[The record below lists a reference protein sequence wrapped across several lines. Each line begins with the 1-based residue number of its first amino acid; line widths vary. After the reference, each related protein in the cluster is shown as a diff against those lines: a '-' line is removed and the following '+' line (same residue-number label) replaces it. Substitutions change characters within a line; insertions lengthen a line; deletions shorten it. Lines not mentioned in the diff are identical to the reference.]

1 MRVLEGRTIGVL
13 ESRRGAELTA
23 LVRQLGGTVVGAP
36 AVQEIERPDDIGR
49 FTDLLITGCF
59 DVVIFLTG
67 AGVNAVVDDAD
78 RRQRLDATVA
88 ALGRITLACRGP
100 KPLLALKRQGLTPAV
115 TTVKPHTSSELIDA
129 LAAIDLRGHSV
140 ALIHYGE
147 RQPMLTE
154 TLRGRGAN
162 VHDVCAYEW
171 TLPDDLDGLMALVD
185 AAIAGRLDALLIT
198 SQIQY
203 RHLFDVADR
212 VHRVAALHNAL
223 RDKVVLGAIGPVCA
237 DVIRKSGIVPDVMP
251 PAPNLPSLVRA
262 VADYFDLIKR
272 EERPARRGTCN

>member
-1 MRVLEGRTIGVL
+1 MRALDGRTIGVL

-36 AVQEIERPDDIGR
+36 AVQEVERPDDIGR

-67 AGVNAVVDDAD
+67 AGVNAVLHDAD
-78 RRQRLDATVA
+78 RRQRLASTVA
-88 ALGRITLACRGP
+88 GLGRITLACRGP
-100 KPLLALKRQGLTPAV
+100 KPLTALKRQGLTPAV
-115 TTVKPHTSSELIDA
+115 TTVKPHTSCALIDA
-129 LAAIDLRGHSV
+129 LSAVDLARRSV

-154 TLRGRGAN
+154 TLRARGAD

-171 TLPDDLDGLMALVD
+171 MLPDDLDALVALVD
-185 AAIAGRLDALLIT
+185 AAIAKRIDALLIT

-223 RDKVVLGAIGPVCA
+223 RDDVVLGAIGPVCA
-237 DVIRKSGIVPDVMP
+237 DVIRRSGIVPDVIP

-262 VADYFDLIKR
+262 VADYFDLV
-272 EERPARRGTCN
+272 RGGASRVRL

>member
-1 MRVLEGRTIGVL
+1 MRALDGRTIGVL

-36 AVQEIERPDDIGR
+36 AVQEVERPDDIGR

-67 AGVNAVVDDAD
+67 AGVNAVLQDAD
-78 RRQRLDATVA
+78 RRQRLGSTVA
-88 ALGRITLACRGP
+88 GLGRITLACRGP
-100 KPLLALKRQGLTPAV
+100 KPLAALKRQGLTPAV
-115 TTVKPHTSSELIDA
+115 TTIKPHTSCELIEA
-129 LAAIDLRGHSV
+129 LAAIDLEGRRV

-154 TLRGRGAN
+154 TLRARGAEA
-162 VHDVCAYEW
+162 HDVCAYEW
-171 TLPDDLDGLMALVD
+171 MLPDDLDALVALVD
-185 AAIAGRLDALLIT
+185 AAIAKRIDALLIT

-203 RHLFDVADR
+203 RHLFDVAAR

-223 RDKVVLGAIGPVCA
+223 RDDVVVGAIGPVCA
-237 DVIRKSGIVPDVMP
+237 DVIRRSGIVPDVMP

-262 VADYFDLIKR
+262 VADYFDLIR
-272 EERPARRGTCN
+272 DGS

>member
-1 MRVLEGRTIGVL
+1 MRALDGRTIGVL

-49 FTDLLITGCF
+49 FTDLLLTGCF

-67 AGVNAVVDDAD
+67 AGVSAVLHDAD
-78 RRQRLDATVA
+78 RRQRLGPTVEV
-88 ALGRITLACRGP
+88 LGRITLACRGP
-100 KPLLALKRQGLTPAV
+100 KPLAVLKRQGLAAAV
-115 TTVKPHTSSELIDA
+115 TTVKPHTSCELIDA
-129 LAAIDLRGHSV
+129 LAAVDLQGRSV

-147 RQPMLTE
+147 RQPLLTD
-154 TLRGRGAN
+154 TLRARGAD
-162 VHDVCAYEW
+162 VYDVCAYEW
-171 TLPDDLDGLMALVD
+171 MLPDDLDALVAIVD
-185 AAIAGRLDALLIT
+185 AAIARQIDALLIT

-212 VHRVAALHNAL
+212 VHRFAALHNAL
-223 RDKVVLGAIGPVCA
+223 RDDVVLAAIGPVCA
-237 DVIRKSGIVPDVMP
+237 DVIRRSGIVPDVMP

-262 VADYFDLIKR
+262 VADYFDLV
-272 EERPARRGTCN
+272 RGGASSVRL

>member
-1 MRVLEGRTIGVL
+1 MRALEGRTIGVL

-49 FTDLLITGCF
+49 FTDLLLTGCF

-67 AGVNAVVDDAD
+67 AGVNAVVQDSD
-78 RRQRLDATVA
+78 RRQRLEPTVA
-88 ALGRITLACRGP
+88 ALGRVTLACRGP
-100 KPLLALKRQGLTPAV
+100 KPLAALKRQGLTPAV
-115 TTVKPHTSSELIDA
+115 TTVKPHTSCELIDA
-129 LAAIDLRGHSV
+129 LAAIDLDGRSV

-154 TLRGRGAN
+154 TLRSRGAD

-171 TLPDDLDGLMALVD
+171 MLPDDLDALVALVD
-185 AAIAGRLDALLIT
+185 TAIARRIDALLIT

-203 RHLFDVADR
+203 RHLFDVAER
-212 VHRVAALHNAL
+212 VHRVAALHTAL
-223 RDKVVLGAIGPVCA
+223 RDDVVLGAIGPVCA
-237 DVIRKSGIVPDVMP
+237 DVIRRSGIVPDVMP
-251 PAPNLPSLVRA
+251 PTPNLPSLVRA
-262 VADYFDLIKR
+262 VADYFDLIKC
-272 EERPARRGTCN
+272 ESARSRIPNS